1 MVTILRDTEL
11 IRVADNVKPDAK
23 KRIVL
28 PKTLVQKGI
37 TYAIY
42 HNSIGQI
49 VLDPQ
54 VTIPAS
60 ELWLFEN
67 EDALALVD
75 NGMAEKKSVN
85 RGSFAKYVKDA
96 PSAKI

>member
-1 MVTILRDTEL
+1 MVTIIKDTDL
-11 IRVADNVKPDAK
+11 TRIPGNVKPDSK
-23 KRIVL
+23 KRVVL
-28 PKTLVQKGI
+28 PSSLVREDI
-37 TYAIY
+37 LYHIY
-42 HNSIGQI
+42 SNSVGQI

-67 EDALALVD
+67 KDVLASVD
-75 NGMAEKKSVN
+75 KGMVESMNGEVIN

-96 PSAKI
+96 P